1 MQILSRAA
9 FIPFRARNNRDG
21 AGDNVDVQ
29 STTTPTGSLTLAH
42 WPEYLMEGA
51 CLGLFLMSACVFGV
65 LLEHPMSPTH
75 QALENAAVR
84 RAIGGVAMGLT
95 LIALVYT
102 PWGKRSGAHM
112 NPAFTLT
119 FYSLGKIAGLDA
131 AFYVASQFAGG
142 IIGVELADLL
152 IGAPLRHGAVNWV
165 VTSPGAGYSI
175 WSVFAAELAISCL
188 QMLLVLFVSNS
199 RRLSRWTPF
208 VAGAMVAL
216 YIFVEG
222 PVSGMSMNPART
234 FGSAFVAQDYTA
246 LWLYFAAP
254 LAGMLAAGQL
264 YANCFGLHRVLCA
277 KLHHHNQER
286 CIFRC
291 DFAE

>member
-1 MQILSRAA
+1 M
-9 FIPFRARNNRDG
+9 
-21 AGDNVDVQ
+21 
-29 STTTPTGSLTLAH
+29 
-42 WPEYLMEGA
+42 
-51 CLGLFLMSACVFGV
+51 
-65 LLEHPMSPTH
+65 
-75 QALENAAVR
+75 
-84 RAIGGVAMGLT
+84 
-95 LIALVYT
+95 
-102 PWGKRSGAHM
+102 
-112 NPAFTLT
+112 
-119 FYSLGKIAGLDA
+119 
-131 AFYVASQFAGG
+131 ASQFAGG

-277 KLHHHNQER
+277 KLHHQNQER